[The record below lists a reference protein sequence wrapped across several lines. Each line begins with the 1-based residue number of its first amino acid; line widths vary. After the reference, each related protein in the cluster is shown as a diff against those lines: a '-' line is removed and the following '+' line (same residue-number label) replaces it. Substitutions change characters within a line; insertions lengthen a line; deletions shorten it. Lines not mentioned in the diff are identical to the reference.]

1 MVKVSCCSQ
10 VVHFL
15 SHFSFLL
22 IKIIDVEMKLHRS
35 CRQLKFKKMSF
46 IFFFDVFVYHFNGF
60 IGILLVAQLFFSSF
74 NSLLA
79 AKWSFFGTIN
89 LTSVY

>member
-1 MVKVSCCSQ
+1 MFRSG
-10 VVHFL
+10 
-15 SHFSFLL
+15 SFLITFFFPVDQNYRCGDEIAQIMSAVK
-22 IKIIDVEMKLHRS
+22 IKKIL
-35 CRQLKFKKMSF
+35 F

>member
-1 MVKVSCCSQ
+1 M
-10 VVHFL
+10 L
-15 SHFSFLL
+15 
-22 IKIIDVEMKLHRS
+22 
-35 CRQLKFKKMSF
+35 F

-60 IGILLVAQLFFSSF
+60 IGIPLVAQLLFSSF

>member
-1 MVKVSCCSQ
+1 MVKVYCCSE

-15 SHFSFLL
+15 SHFSFL
-22 IKIIDVEMKLHRS
+22 IKIIDVGMKLHRS
-35 CRQLKFKKMSF
+35 CRQLKIKKMLF

-60 IGILLVAQLFFSSF
+60 IGIPLVAQLLFSSF